1 MICDSSIEHRK
12 FIANAPVHT
21 HSINR
26 DGQFTTIS
34 NAWASELL
42 YEPSEMIGKRAVD
55 FLMPWSRYLA
65 LNIMLPRFFAEGIVT
80 DVPYTFQ
87 RSDGSLA
94 HITMSAGCLRENG
107 EVVRSLAVMN
117 FAQRGETAESAKQ
130 NLADFVIKDGIPA
143 DVAKV
148 IIGLT

>member
-1 MICDSSIEHRK
+1 MNRDVSIEHRN

-42 YEPSEMIGKRAVD
+42 YEPSEMIGKRVVD
-55 FLMPWSRYLA
+55 FLMPWSRYLS
-65 LNIMLPRFFAEGIVT
+65 LNIMLPRFFAEGIIT

-87 RSDGSLA
+87 RSDGSLSQ
-94 HITMSAGCLRENG
+94 ITLSAGCFRESG
-107 EVVRSLAVMN
+107 EVVRSLAVVRL
-117 FAQRGETAESAKQ
+117 AQRGEAAESANQK
-130 NLADFVIKDGIPA
+130 LADFIIKDGVPA

>member
-1 MICDSSIEHRK
+1 MICDSIEYRN
-12 FIANAPVHT
+12 FIANACVYT

-26 DGQFTTIS
+26 DGRFATVS
-34 NAWASELL
+34 NAWASELF
-42 YEPSEMIGKRAVD
+42 YEPSEMIGKRTVD
-55 FLMPWSRYLA
+55 FMMPWSRYLA

-87 RSDGSLA
+87 RSDGSLT
-94 HITMSAGCLRENG
+94 HITMSAGCLRESG
-107 EVVRSLAVMN
+107 EVVRSLAVISL
-117 FAQRGETAESAKQ
+117 AQRGEAAESARQK
-130 NLADFVIKDGIPA
+130 LADFIIKDGVPA